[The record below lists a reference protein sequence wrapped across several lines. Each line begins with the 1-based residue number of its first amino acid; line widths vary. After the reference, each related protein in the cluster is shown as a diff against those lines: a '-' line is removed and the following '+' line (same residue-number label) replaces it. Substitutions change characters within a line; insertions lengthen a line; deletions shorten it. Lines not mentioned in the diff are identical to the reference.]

1 MMRVG
6 FVGLGVMGQPMAL
19 NLLEAGFQLTVFNRT
34 KKKCERLAALG
45 AAVADS
51 PQDVATVAEVV
62 VTMISD
68 TRGVEE
74 VLFGSHGV
82 SDGAKE
88 NSVVIDTSTIAPRA
102 AREFGVHLQAK
113 GCELLDAPVT
123 GGESGAK
130 AGTLGIMVG
139 GKREAFERCL
149 PIFQAIGKTIIYAGP
164 NGNGQKTKLVNQLV
178 GAINLLAAVEGIRL
192 ASAAGLDP
200 EETLRVVSSGAASS
214 WMLTNLGPKILAKDF
229 SPGFSIRLQHK
240 DLRLLDEFITEL
252 GGDFPGAKL
261 SYQLFSAALQ
271 ERLGEQG
278 NQGLIN
284 LWDPK

>member
-1 MMRVG
+1 M
-6 FVGLGVMGQPMAL
+6 L
-19 NLLEAGFQLTVFNRT
+19 AG
-34 KKKCERLAALG
+34 LG

-51 PQDVATVAEVV
+51 PQEVATVCEVV
-62 VTMISD
+62 ITMISD
-68 TRGVEE
+68 TQGVEE

-82 SDGAKE
+82 SYGAKE
-88 NSVVIDTSTIAPRA
+88 NSVVIDASTIAPRA
-102 AREFGVHLQAK
+102 AREFGAHLQAK
-113 GCELLDAPVT
+113 RCELLDAPVT
-123 GGESGAK
+123 GGESGAR

-139 GKREAFERCL
+139 GKQEVFARCL

-192 ASAAGLDP
+192 ASAAGLNP
-200 EETLRVVSSGAASS
+200 EDTLRVVSSGAASS
-214 WMLTNLGPKILAKDF
+214 WMVTNLGPKILAKDF

-240 DLRLLDEFITEL
+240 DLRLLEEFITEL

-284 LWDPK
+284 LWGAKTQPNTNDEKRER